1 MFCSLFFSRL
11 FFSCFVVCLLFC
23 CCLALRT
30 AFFVLRN
37 GRCLLARDGRYLRS
51 SSSAGHRRS
60 LTNRQKQP
68 PLCFPQTAL
77 SSSPQIYFL
86 SFIRTHEICLHCT
99 VQGIYTVLSFFQYAR
114 TNFLFLFLFYTK
126 VECLQEEK
134 VELHVC
140 LISFF
145 LSFPV
150 LFLYTSG
157 CHDDFFFL
165 CVFPKLAAAEPTPPI
180 SGVSS

>member
-99 VQGIYTVLSFFQYAR
+99 VQGIYTVFSLFFQYAR

-157 CHDDFFFL
+157 CHDDLFFF
-165 CVFPKLAAAEPTPPI
+165 CVYFQNWQLPNRLLLFL
-180 SGVSS
+180 G